1 MSVSSYPNIPSLRS
15 EGCDSAAWS
24 LLDWATSFLASH
36 QSPQAVIDWKI
47 VSIRWY
53 KKKGGLEHEYSV
65 FTLQNQSS
73 GDTIFLRFDRS
84 SSPEALNTKKEES
97 VVKQDV
103 YLVRSL
109 LYVFIQF

>member
-1 MSVSSYPNIPSLRS
+1 M
-15 EGCDSAAWS
+15 
-24 LLDWATSFLASH
+24 
-36 QSPQAVIDWKI
+36 
-47 VSIRWY
+47 
-53 KKKGGLEHEYSV
+53 EHEYSV

-109 LYVFIQF
+109 LYVFYTILSTGKTFYYQPLNRKNRDKVKNTIQGEIKSYAEKGFEMDRSVI